1 MPTGSVFERFGK
13 SLVASNALESNLKSD
28 YDVMFAITK
37 SSLQVETLMKNNEFL
52 HIFVLSDR
60 CPLLNALKEKDQ
72 STDAFKVSAV
82 RAKEFMAKIVMS
94 LELEQQGRRPART
107 FLRNL
112 IVFQVNLP
120 RLRRCNIT

>member
-1 MPTGSVFERFGK
+1 M
-13 SLVASNALESNLKSD
+13 KSD

-37 SSLQVETLMKNNEFL
+37 SSLQVETLMKNNEFF
-52 HIFVLSDR
+52 HIFVLSDK
-60 CPLLNALKEKDQ
+60 CLLLNALKEKDQ